1 MNPSLH
7 YSTFRIIP
15 APKSHERPT
24 GHLRKDLP
32 ERTCCE
38 SKNSSTSS
46 RMPRFQRKRMKE
58 KDSWKERK
66 KERRKEGQESK
77 K

>member
-1 MNPSLH
+1 MNDQPDISGR
-7 YSTFRIIP
+7 TF
-15 APKSHERPT
+15 
-24 GHLRKDLP
+24 L
-32 ERTCCE
+32 RTCCE

-58 KDSWKERK
+58 QDSWKERK